1 MLTVHYVQ
9 SLYTYEERAWSLM
22 PLVAPN
28 PSPLTK
34 PTRFPNKQAS
44 QTLNSH
50 ALENQRTTLP

>member
-1 MLTVHYVQ
+1 
-9 SLYTYEERAWSLM
+9 M
-22 PLVAPN
+22 PLVATN

-50 ALENQRTTLP
+50 ALKTSAQHHREERDLAKQ